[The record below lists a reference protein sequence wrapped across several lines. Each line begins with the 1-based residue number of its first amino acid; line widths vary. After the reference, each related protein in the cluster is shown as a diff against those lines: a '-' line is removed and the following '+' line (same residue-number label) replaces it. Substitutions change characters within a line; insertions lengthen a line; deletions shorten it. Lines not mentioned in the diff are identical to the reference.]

1 MLSNYFYAEVRVAVT
16 NGLKFVAINNIPLG
30 ENRRSRFNVKQ
41 AAQTAAALGR
51 ACGIFL

>member
-1 MLSNYFYAEVRVAVT
+1 MSSNYFYAEARVAVA
-16 NGLKFVAINNIPLG
+16 NGLKSVAINNIPLG